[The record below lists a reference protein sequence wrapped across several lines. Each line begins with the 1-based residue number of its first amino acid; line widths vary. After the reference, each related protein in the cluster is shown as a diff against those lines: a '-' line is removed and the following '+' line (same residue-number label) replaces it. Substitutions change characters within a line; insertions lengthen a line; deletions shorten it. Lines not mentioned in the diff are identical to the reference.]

1 MKWERGDEKSFSF
14 RSLKLSPPNVDPFSS
29 QSFQHEKEK
38 KTHLQLVD
46 APDAIAFAKDYSL
59 MTFGL
64 LLPAVNDGSFSVFS
78 VYPKPHSVS
87 ELFRFSMLFCLFNPK
102 KIEHHY
108 NANIQHISTSPS
120 WYDSKFFYD
129 VTVYQKNR
137 TLLKHSLARSRAFS
151 KMFCRK
157 LGSAMEIVIITEP
170 IHNHCTG
177 NVKEQK

>member
-64 LLPAVNDGSFSVFS
+64 LLPAVNDGSFSVFTQNRT
-78 VYPKPHSVS
+78 VSVS
-87 ELFRFSMLFCLFNPK
+87 
-102 KIEHHY
+102 
-108 NANIQHISTSPS
+108 
-120 WYDSKFFYD
+120 FFAFQCFF
-129 VTVYQKNR
+129 VY
-137 TLLKHSLARSRAFS
+137 LIL
-151 KMFCRK
+151 RK
-157 LGSAMEIVIITEP
+157 
-170 IHNHCTG
+170 
-177 NVKEQK
+177 